1 MDQRCKALLS
11 MLAVTW
17 VLGPNVA
24 MPTEAAELYGPRV
37 HKAKTGRLLSYPYGG
52 TYLRVDLAKRRV
64 GYPYVGTYYGNYYA
78 PTYTYAESYAPAYW
92 NYYDPFLLDSYGG
105 YGRGCYPL
113 RRCASP
119 L

>member
-1 MDQRCKALLS
+1 MDQRCKALLG

-24 MPTEAAELYGPRV
+24 MPTEAAELYAPRV

-52 TYLRVDLAKRRV
+52 TYLRDDLAKRRV
-64 GYPYVGTYYGNYYA
+64 GYPYTAIYYGNYYA

-92 NYYDPFLLDSYGG
+92 NYYDPNYGG

-113 RRCASP
+113 RRCAIH
-119 L
+119 

>member
-24 MPTEAAELYGPRV
+24 MPTEAAELYAPRV
-37 HKAKTGRLLSYPYGG
+37 HKARTGRLLSYPYGG
-52 TYLRVDLAKRRV
+52 TYLRDDLAKRRV
-64 GYPYVGTYYGNYYA
+64 GYPYTSIYYGNYYA

-92 NYYDPFLLDSYGG
+92 NYYEPNYGG